1 MVMTRSAQA
10 QDQATTRIVPAGE
23 FKAKCL
29 QLMDEVNQKDLTL
42 IITKRGK
49 PVMRASAATEEKP
62 FRPLW
67 GRSPNVKILGDIMT
81 PLDWP
86 DPTEKW
92 KRANASKPAR
102 PKRNRS
108 K

>member
-1 MVMTRSAQA
+1 MVMKTASQSTHGPETR
-10 QDQATTRIVPAGE
+10 TIPAGE

-29 QLMDEVNQKDLTL
+29 KLLDEVNENKLTL

-49 PVMRASAATEEKP
+49 PVGRVTAPVELKED

-67 GRSPNVKILGDIMT
+67 GRSPNVKILGDIMS

-86 DPTEKW
+86 DPVEKW
-92 KRANASKPAR
+92 NRVNKRKKAK
-102 PKRNRS
+102 
-108 K
+108 